1 MSENSENQ
9 KLCRLLLVD
18 DTPTNLAVLKETLAP
33 EGYNLV
39 FANSG
44 EKALEIAPKTMP
56 ELILLDIMM
65 PGIDGLETCRKLKAD
80 SKTSK
85 IPIIFI
91 TAKKEVEDIVE
102 GFKAGGVDYI
112 TKPFQQEEVCARVR
126 THLDLVRL
134 KKSVE
139 EQYTRVREVLEK
151 TLSGSVGLMTE
162 ILSSFDPDLY
172 EHATHLK
179 ELARELAVTLKVK
192 NSWELE
198 IAAML
203 APIGYVSIPQE
214 VIAKF
219 KAGSNLK
226 KDEQIVLASVYESG
240 SQSLARIPHLKQ
252 VSKIVL
258 YLGKYYNGEGVPSDS
273 VVKKNI
279 PYGARI
285 LKILGDMLKFEGQG
299 NNRIQA
305 LDLMRSPRGRY
316 DPDILEAVYRHFVA
330 QVTDVKI
337 EDDNSIAISIKQL
350 KAGHVLS
357 RSVFSMGGENL
368 LVEGTKVSKMKL
380 DLLLNHSKL
389 NGLKEPLYIKN
400 MNPE

>member
-1 MSENSENQ
+1 MSESPENQ
-9 KLCRLLLVD
+9 DVGRLLLVD

-33 EGYNLV
+33 KGYKLM

-44 EKALEIAPKTMP
+44 EKALEISAKTIP

-65 PGIDGLETCRKLKAD
+65 PGIDGLETCRQFKAD
-80 SKTSK
+80 PKTRE

-91 TAKKEVEDIVE
+91 TAKKESEDIVA
-102 GFKAGGVDYI
+102 GFQAGGVDYI
-112 TKPFQQEEVCARVR
+112 TKPFQQDEVCARVR
-126 THLDLVRL
+126 THLDLIRL
-134 KKSVE
+134 RKSLE
-139 EQYTRVREVLEK
+139 EQYNRVREVLEK
-151 TLSGSVGLMTE
+151 TLSGSVGLLTE
-162 ILSSFDPDLY
+162 ILSSFDSVLF

-179 ELARELAVTLKVK
+179 ELVREVAAELKVK
-192 NSWELE
+192 NAWELE

-214 VIAKF
+214 VITKF
-219 KAGSNLK
+219 KEGNSLN
-226 KDEQIVLASVYESG
+226 KDEQLILASVYESG

-258 YLGKYYNGEGVPSDS
+258 YLGKYYDGEGMPSDS

-285 LKILGDMLKFEGQG
+285 LKLLGDMLKLEDEG

-316 DPDILEAVYRHFVA
+316 DPDILAAVYQYFVS
-330 QVTDVKI
+330 QITDVKL
-337 EDDNSIAISIKQL
+337 EDDDAIPIAIKQL

-357 RSVFSMGGENL
+357 RSVFSMDGENL
-368 LVEGTKVSKMKL
+368 LVEGTKVTKMKL

-389 NGLKEPLYIKN
+389 NGLKEPIYIKN
-400 MNPE
+400 MNSD